1 MFLCPPYCAC
11 KVTENKFGGEEQT
24 TKRHLPR
31 PKSRKTAK
39 AQNKR
44 LTQRTIA
51 EPCSATSRLP
61 LGLLPELFKF
71 LQFVFHLEFEQR
83 CPTKMS

>member
-1 MFLCPPYCAC
+1 MFLSPPYCAC
-11 KVTENKFGGEEQT
+11 KITENKCGGEEQT

-31 PKSRKTAK
+31 PKSRKTGK

-44 LTQRTIA
+44 LARRTTA
-51 EPCSATSRLP
+51 EPSSATSRPP

-71 LQFVFHLEFEQR
+71 L
-83 CPTKMS
+83 

>member
-1 MFLCPPYCAC
+1 MFLSPPYCAC
-11 KVTENKFGGEEQT
+11 KITENKCGGEKST

-31 PKSRKTAK
+31 PKSRKTGK

-44 LTQRTIA
+44 LARRTTA
-51 EPCSATSRLP
+51 EPSSAKSRPP

-71 LQFVFHLEFEQR
+71 F
-83 CPTKMS
+83 